1 MNEVINIGLIG
12 LGRIGKMHAI
22 NVYQK
27 LPFLKLKSIADPKPD
42 LEFTQSL
49 GEVNSFK
56 NPEDIIFDKDIDGV
70 IISSPTPT
78 HIELVHKCIENK
90 KHVFCEKP

>member
-1 MNEVINIGLIG
+1 MNKTINIGLIG

-42 LEFTQSL
+42 LEFTQSFSGVSVL
-49 GEVNSFK
+49 K
-56 NPEDIIFDKDIDGV
+56 NPEDIIFDK
-70 IISSPTPT
+70 
-78 HIELVHKCIENK
+78 
-90 KHVFCEKP
+90 

>member
-1 MNEVINIGLIG
+1 MNKTINIGLIG

-49 GEVNSFK
+49 SEVSLLK
-56 NPEDIIFDKDIDGV
+56 NPEDIIFDKEIDGV

-90 KHVFCEKP
+90 KHVFC

>member
-1 MNEVINIGLIG
+1 MNKTINIGLIG

-42 LEFTQSL
+42 L
-49 GEVNSFK
+49 
-56 NPEDIIFDKDIDGV
+56 
-70 IISSPTPT
+70 
-78 HIELVHKCIENK
+78 
-90 KHVFCEKP
+90 